1 MRMERWAD
9 LQVRIAGGTDREGG
23 GSGPVVVLMHG
34 YGAPGDDLVALQ
46 RVLPVPREVRFV
58 FPEAPLS
65 PPELRAFGGRA
76 WWPIDVMALQQAAA
90 QGRVRERMNSAP
102 PGLAEAR
109 AQVIAMLDVLQ
120 RELNVSSEHMLL
132 GGFSQG
138 SMLACDVA
146 LRDSRPLAGLV
157 LLSSTPLC
165 VSEWQPL
172 MAARKGLPV
181 LQSHG
186 VQDTILPHALALE
199 ERDMLQ
205 AAGLPVTWIS
215 FPGGHELP
223 HVVLDGLSRFIGE
236 HLAIADETKG

>member
-1 MRMERWAD
+1 
-9 LQVRIAGGTDREGG
+9 
-23 GSGPVVVLMHG
+23 VVVLMHG

-76 WWPIDVMALQQAAA
+76 WWPLDVMALQQAAA
-90 QGRVRERMNSAP
+90 QGRFRERMHSVP
-102 PGLAEAR
+102 PGLSEAR

-120 RELNVSSEHMLL
+120 RELDVTSERVLL

-146 LRDSRPLAGLV
+146 LRDSRAFAGLA
-157 LLSSTPLC
+157 LLSTTPLS
-165 VSEWQPL
+165 VSEWLPL

-181 LQSHG
+181 FQTHGLQ
-186 VQDTILPHALALE
+186 DAILPHEMALE
-199 ERDMLQ
+199 QRDMLV
-205 AAGLPVTWIS
+205 AAGLDVTWVS

-223 HVVLDGLSRFIGE
+223 SVVLDGLARFISE
-236 HLAIADETKG
+236 KLAITNETSG

>member
-1 MRMERWAD
+1 MERWAD
-9 LQVRIAGGTDREGG
+9 LQVRIAGGNDRDGG

-46 RVLPVPREVRFV
+46 RVLAVPREVRFV

-90 QGRVRERMNSAP
+90 QGRIRERMHSAP

-109 AQVIAMLDVLQ
+109 AQVIAMLDVME
-120 RELNVSSEHMLL
+120 RELNVTSDRVLL

-146 LRDSRPLAGLV
+146 LRDSRAFAGLV
-157 LLSSTPLC
+157 LLSSTLLS

-181 LQSHG
+181 FHTHG
-186 VQDTILPHALALE
+186 QYDAILPHELALE
-199 ERDMLQ
+199 QSSMLQ
-205 AAGLPVTWIS
+205 AAGLDVTWIS

-223 HVVLDGLSRFIGE
+223 SVVLDGLSRFITE
-236 HLAIADETKG
+236 RLVSKETAR